1 MKMQKMFRI
10 SLLFWCMAVTLWT
23 TGILVQA
30 EETKSTAA
38 DQTVE
43 TQLQEE
49 GVIQIEDITG
59 LDGEF
64 GALEEESVL
73 IVEEVER
80 YRKETKRKGVQK
92 VVVLILVIAIFGV
105 GIMTGLQEKKKN
117 APELTV
123 KEGERTEEETG
134 GQI

>member
-1 MKMQKMFRI
+1 MKTQRMFRI
-10 SLLFWCMAVTLWT
+10 SLLFWWMAVTLWT
-23 TGILVQA
+23 TLIPVQA
-30 EETKSTAA
+30 EGTKSTAA
-38 DQTVE
+38 DQAVE

-49 GVIQIEDITG
+49 NVIQMEDVIG
-59 LDGEF
+59 LNGEF
-64 GALEEESVL
+64 EALEDESVL

-123 KEGERTEEETG
+123 KEGDRTEEETG

>member
-1 MKMQKMFRI
+1 MKMQRMFRI
-10 SLLFWCMAVTLWT
+10 SLLFWWMAVTLWT
-23 TGILVQA
+23 TGIPVQA
-30 EETKSTAA
+30 EETKSTAVGQA
-38 DQTVE
+38 VE

-64 GALEEESVL
+64 GALEEESVI

-117 APELTV
+117 VPELTV
-123 KEGERTEEETG
+123 KDGDRTEEETG

>member
-1 MKMQKMFRI
+1 MKTQRMFRI
-10 SLLFWCMAVTLWT
+10 SLLFWWMAVTLWT
-23 TGILVQA
+23 TLIPVQA
-30 EETKSTAA
+30 EGTKSTAA
-38 DQTVE
+38 DQAVE

-49 GVIQIEDITG
+49 NVIQIEDVTG

-64 GALEEESVL
+64 EALEDESVL

-123 KEGERTEEETG
+123 KEGDRTEEETG